1 MTLQQLRA
9 FLAIV
14 EHGSFRRAARAL
26 AISQAGLTGAVQ
38 SLEATLGVQLLHR
51 SAQGVRLTEA
61 GARLLPRARLIH
73 SESGR
78 AIDEAT
84 QAQAQH
90 APLLRVGL
98 GPTPTAALLRQVV
111 PDFHA
116 RHPTVR
122 LKLVEGFFAQL
133 QPALQQGQIELAITA
148 VPTEGVGPGLK
159 SRKLFRSDLTVVAR
173 RAHPLAGA
181 RALRQ
186 LAGQEWV
193 LLGSPGG
200 PGGTVLRFH
209 EEQALAPP
217 RIAATCESFTQLAAL
232 IGGSDWLAI
241 VPSALVHNG
250 FMGSEVAAIRLA
262 EPTPRYDNCVVH
274 RADTPMTPAAAAF
287 AAMFASCARVLMQQA
302 GEAPAAGT
310 STRRVAGRTMAR

>member
-26 AISQAGLTGAVQ
+26 AMSQAGLTGSIQ
-38 SLEATLGVQLLHR
+38 SLEGALGVSLLHR
-51 SAQGVRLTEA
+51 STQGVRLTEA
-61 GARLLPRARLIH
+61 GERLLPRARLIH
-73 SESGR
+73 GESAR
-78 AIDEAT
+78 ALDEAAHD
-84 QAQAQH
+84 QAQR

-98 GPTPTAALLRQVV
+98 GPTPTAALLQQVV

-116 RHPTVR
+116 RHPAVR

-133 QPALQQGQIELAITA
+133 QPALQQGQIDLAITA
-148 VPTEGVGPGLK
+148 VPPEGAGPGLK
-159 SRKLFRSDLTVVAR
+159 SRLLFRSDLTVIAR

-181 RALRQ
+181 QSLRQ

-217 RIAATCESFTQLAAL
+217 RVAATCESFTQLAAL
-232 IGGSDWLAI
+232 IGGTDWLAI
-241 VPSALVHNG
+241 VPGAMVERGLMGPDVVAL
-250 FMGSEVAAIRLA
+250 RLA
-262 EPTPRYDNCVVH
+262 ESPPRFDNCLLH
-274 RADTPMTPAAAAF
+274 RADTVLSPAAAAF
-287 AAMFASCARVLMQQA
+287 AAMAASCARVLLR
-302 GEAPAAGT
+302 PAGT
-310 STRRVAGRTMAR
+310 GRRIAP